1 MIEDESSKYKTFFD
15 IGINDNDNSK
25 KKFAVLRYTI
35 NCYKRKKR
43 LIYNEL
49 IKRYISNE
57 KLEQEELI
65 KIKKILDGSIYEERR
80 KKYSHCILCTD
91 HFKINYFERFSSKF
105 KYWDIGEP
113 TIPYSPYGLMIY
125 LKEKNKLQLEDIQD
139 LPNEYLEE
147 LLQIEKELYDKLYPI
162 SEKKLVGINILFNQL
177 SKSELCIHGHVE
189 FMIKDIDKDGVGAE
203 YVLERPFDKF
213 TEIIN
218 SKMINAKEILKIPE
232 GIKMDFDNLSLNEI
246 KDYVAKY
253 ENIIKYYFERAKGLK
268 SKKIKILSEEDLYLY
283 KHGMLSAMNFV
294 YVTYYKEKFIL
305 SNVPQLT
312 LDFVPFDEIKDTQFD
327 LYNLSINRYYDSRNN
342 LFMRNISPTVRPS
355 TKICEPMI
363 KNDRIL
369 ETNKKIYNML
379 EKLY

>member
-253 ENIIKYYFERAKGLK
+253 ENIIKYYFERVKGLK
-268 SKKIKILSEEDLYLY
+268 SKKIKILSE
-283 KHGMLSAMNFV
+283 
-294 YVTYYKEKFIL
+294 
-305 SNVPQLT
+305 
-312 LDFVPFDEIKDTQFD
+312 
-327 LYNLSINRYYDSRNN
+327 
-342 LFMRNISPTVRPS
+342 
-355 TKICEPMI
+355 
-363 KNDRIL
+363 
-369 ETNKKIYNML
+369 
-379 EKLY
+379 